1 MARHVAGS
9 QQGYGKGR
17 GKERINGGS
26 MADALPEVEKE
37 IGKTPEFTL
46 RGLKPKG
53 KWLTPFIIISTPIIL
68 LGIILIV
75 IRFAKGLGA
84 VTNLSQ
90 DFPWGLWI
98 AFDVNTGIAFAGGAY
113 VLTFIVYI
121 LRIKKYKSLIRV
133 TVLNG
138 FLAYVFYAGA
148 LLIDLGR
155 PWNAMNPIIGNSFG
169 FSSILFLVAWH
180 FLLYMIAE
188 LVEFSP
194 AIAEWLGLRR
204 VRRFLSGMTLGAVV
218 LGITL
223 STLHQSGLGAL
234 FLMAKGKIHPLWYTE
249 YIPILY
255 FISSIFAGLSMVIF
269 EGTIS
274 RRVFD
279 RLIDSEEHRSY
290 PSIMMGLAKMC
301 AGTMFVYLFLQALL
315 FIHEKRWLYIGSP
328 MGYWYLTELIG
339 FVLIP
344 CLLFLQGLKRE
355 SQASIRIAAILS
367 LLGIVLNR
375 LNVSI
380 IAFKWY
386 APVRY
391 VPSWKEVVITLAIIF
406 AEIWVFRW
414 IVSRMPVL
422 SKPPGWALKQDA
434 QEQESHNPE
443 SGKEPVNWKH
453 QVI

>member
-1 MARHVAGS
+1 MAGV
-9 QQGYGKGR
+9 
-17 GKERINGGS
+17 
-26 MADALPEVEKE
+26 LPGVEDE
-37 IGKTPEFTL
+37 SGKTTEFTL
-46 RGLKPKG
+46 RKLNPKG
-53 KWLTPFIIISTPIIL
+53 KWLTPFNIISVPIIL
-68 LGIILIV
+68 LGVVLIV
-75 IRFAKGLGA
+75 IRFAKGLGSI
-84 VTNLSQ
+84 TNLSQ

-98 AFDVNTGIAFAGGAY
+98 GFDVNTGVAFAGGAY
-113 VLTFIVYI
+113 VLTFVVYI
-121 LRIKKYKSLIRV
+121 LRIQKYKSLVRV

-148 LLIDLGR
+148 LLLDLGR
-155 PWNAMNPIIGNSFG
+155 PWHAMNPIIGNSFG
-169 FSSILFLVAWH
+169 ISSVLFLVAWH

-204 VRRFLSGMTLGAVV
+204 VRRFLSAMTLGAVV

-223 STLHQSGLGAL
+223 STLHQAGLGAL

-255 FISSIFAGLSMVIF
+255 FVSSIYAGLSMVIF

-279 RLIDSEEHRSY
+279 RIIDTEHRKSY
-290 PSIMMGLAKMC
+290 PSIILGLAKMC

-315 FIHEKRWLYIGSP
+315 FIHEERWVYIGSP

-344 CLLFLQGLKRE
+344 CLLFMYGLRRE
-355 SQASIRIAAILS
+355 SQASIRVAAILS
-367 LLGIVLNR
+367 MLGIVLNR

-386 APVRY
+386 APVHY
-391 VPSWKEVVITLAIIF
+391 VPSWEEIVVTLAIIA
-406 AEIWVFRW
+406 AEIWIFRW
-414 IVSRMPVL
+414 IVIRMPVL
-422 SKPPGWALKQDA
+422 SKPPQWALEQD
-434 QEQESHNPE
+434 EQLHS
-443 SGKEPVNWKH
+443 
-453 QVI
+453 